1 MLDRDFRHRRA
12 AACSATALMLVLAAP
27 ALAQEVA
34 PATVAGGADAAAMVP
49 GDIVVTATR
58 RAESLSKVP
67 LSITAYSQANLDAR
81 GIRDIRDVIAQTPG
95 IDITR
100 TGGAASQSRIV
111 IRGIDSTAGGATSAI
126 YIDDTPVQ
134 ARNSSLNYNGSTI
147 PFIFD
152 IDRVEVLRGPQGTL
166 FGASAQGGAIRFI
179 TPTPSL
185 TDYSA
190 YGRASVSTVDG
201 GGTGYEAGLAVGGPI
216 VRDRIGLRVSGYYRR
231 DAGWIDRQ
239 SWEDPT
245 DTAKNVN
252 RSSTLVGRASLRVEI
267 ADWLTATPSIYY
279 QDIKVESQ
287 SLLWAGCPATIGSPA
302 PFASLN
308 PCPNGV
314 ADPSKGKYLSYT
326 PLAEPSRDKFTLP
339 SLRVVADAGPFT
351 VTSVTSWFSRH
362 VEDTND
368 ATNNNARVY
377 FGNNY
382 LFPLAGAVTRTVG
395 LQNPNIYQRNFMQ
408 ELRVTG
414 GKSDDRIRYT
424 IGAFYS
430 RSRVFTDLPITLP
443 TYAALYQIR
452 FGTAAPAARF
462 MVGDAIYYGNEN
474 TIEKDYSAY
483 ANVDIKLFNR
493 LTLTLGG
500 RYSSD
505 KLNFNVTE
513 RGVSYASTNGVA
525 TVIGRQKNKPFVPKA
540 SLAFQATPTALYYAT
555 YSEGYRTGG
564 VNKTLP
570 STCTAEAARL
580 GISPQTYD
588 PDRTKNYE
596 IGTKNRIMGGAIQYE
611 ASGFYIKW
619 NNIQQQL
626 RLDCAFSLVTNSGS
640 ATSKGFDLNLT
651 IRPSKTL
658 TIGFAAG
665 YVNATYDRTIQFSTA
680 PVLVAGQTLGA
691 NVTPWT
697 INLNGEYHLP
707 VERYDPYVRVQYN
720 LKTANKGLYL
730 YQVPTSTTYDP
741 TRRYLD
747 DIESLDVRAG
757 MQFGNFNVA
766 LYTENLLNNHAFTSY
781 NPAFA
786 GSSLVKATTNRPRTI
801 GLQMFARY

>member
-1 MLDRDFRHRRA
+1 
-12 AACSATALMLVLAAP
+12 
-27 ALAQEVA
+27 
-34 PATVAGGADAAAMVP
+34 
-49 GDIVVTATR
+49 
-58 RAESLSKVP
+58 
-67 LSITAYSQANLDAR
+67 
-81 GIRDIRDVIAQTPG
+81 
-95 IDITR
+95 
-100 TGGAASQSRIV
+100 
-111 IRGIDSTAGGATSAI
+111 
-126 YIDDTPVQ
+126 
-134 ARNSSLNYNGSTI
+134 
-147 PFIFD
+147 
-152 IDRVEVLRGPQGTL
+152 
-166 FGASAQGGAIRFI
+166 
-179 TPTPSL
+179 
-185 TDYSA
+185 
-190 YGRASVSTVDG
+190 
-201 GGTGYEAGLAVGGPI
+201 
-216 VRDRIGLRVSGYYRR
+216 
-231 DAGWIDRQ
+231 
-239 SWEDPT
+239 
-245 DTAKNVN
+245 
-252 RSSTLVGRASLRVEI
+252 
-267 ADWLTATPSIYY
+267 
-279 QDIKVESQ
+279 
-287 SLLWAGCPATIGSPA
+287 
-302 PFASLN
+302 
-308 PCPNGV
+308 
-314 ADPSKGKYLSYT
+314 
-326 PLAEPSRDKFTLP
+326 
-339 SLRVVADAGPFT
+339 
-351 VTSVTSWFSRH
+351 
-362 VEDTND
+362 
-368 ATNNNARVY
+368 
-377 FGNNY
+377 
-382 LFPLAGAVTRTVG
+382 
-395 LQNPNIYQRNFMQ
+395 
-408 ELRVTG
+408 
-414 GKSDDRIRYT
+414 
-424 IGAFYS
+424 
-430 RSRVFTDLPITLP
+430 
-443 TYAALYQIR
+443 
-452 FGTAAPAARF
+452 
-462 MVGDAIYYGNEN
+462 
-474 TIEKDYSAY
+474 
-483 ANVDIKLFNR
+483 
-493 LTLTLGG
+493 LTLGG

-651 IRPSKTL
+651 IRPSRTL